1 MITFLVRVHRKK
13 RRVEEE
19 VEDEAAGSAGA
30 NDLTA
35 VYTHTLTNL
44 TGTFFFIL
52 KGMDFFF

>member
-1 MITFLVRVHRKK
+1 MVLVLWVDEDV
-13 RRVEEE
+13 VEEE

-44 TGTFFFIL
+44 TGTFFF
-52 KGMDFFF
+52 FYS

>member
-1 MITFLVRVHRKK
+1 
-13 RRVEEE
+13 VEEE

-52 KGMDFFF
+52 KGMDFFLEEKL